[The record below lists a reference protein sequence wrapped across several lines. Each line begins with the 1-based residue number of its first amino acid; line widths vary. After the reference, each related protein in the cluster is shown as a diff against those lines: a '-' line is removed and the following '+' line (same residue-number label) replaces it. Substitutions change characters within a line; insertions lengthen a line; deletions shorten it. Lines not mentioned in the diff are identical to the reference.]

1 MKTSK
6 KLSSSPVLIAARA
19 RGVRRG
25 RRRSSAGSISRSAAP
40 AGGPQKRGRPEQSP
54 RYEPCLRYIFSGPV
68 GTPDPPERQRINT
81 HPAAHSSLPPSGSG
95 RRAAD
100 AGQGRTPTPPARL
113 GARGV
118 RSPPHTGVGVADLP
132 RKKLGEERGPSLQTS
147 RQGYRH
153 L

>member
-1 MKTSK
+1 MPPPPPPPLAKRRA
-6 KLSSSPVLIAARA
+6 SPGRSPRLVTVLCRVHQPLRRPGRGASEKRAARTKPPLRA
-19 RGVRRG
+19 L
-25 RRRSSAGSISRSAAP
+25 SQIHF
-40 AGGPQKRGRPEQSP
+40 QWP
-54 RYEPCLRYIFSGPV
+54 RWNPG
-68 GTPDPPERQRINT
+68 PPERQLINT

-118 RSPPHTGVGVADLP
+118 RSPPHTGVGGADLP